1 MAIALNESDLSF
13 IRKNIENSDALLQ
26 SDDPNDLI
34 EALHDYTVDILID
47 GDVNDSVRTAEKI
60 IDKLLND

>member
-1 MAIALNESDLSF
+1 MTKVLNESDLSF
-13 IRKNIENSDALLQ
+13 IRKNIENSDTLLQ
-26 SDDPNDLI
+26 SDDPNELI
-34 EALHDYTVDILID
+34 EALHDYTADILID